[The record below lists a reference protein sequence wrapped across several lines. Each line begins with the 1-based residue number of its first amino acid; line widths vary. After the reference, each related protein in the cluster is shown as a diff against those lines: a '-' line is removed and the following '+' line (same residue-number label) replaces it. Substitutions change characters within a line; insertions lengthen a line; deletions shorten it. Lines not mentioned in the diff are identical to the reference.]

1 MLANVDSLCLIS
13 QTVRKY
19 YSLQNL
25 GVLILQ
31 RNGCI
36 PYIKHEIGCKL
47 GTILKCLKKKSRK
60 SLIYRTLSKALQ
72 DGLEPTTP

>member
-31 RNGCI
+31 RNGCKL
-36 PYIKHEIGCKL
+36 YIKHKIGCKL
-47 GTILKCLKKKSRK
+47 GAILKSFD
-60 SLIYRTLSKALQ
+60 LQ
-72 DGLEPTTP
+72 DSF